1 MDVKCSWRL
10 LQEKGFRFW
19 QHCRRAMYL
28 ILRQIYSGRFCRL
41 VTFAVACWTLHV
53 HDSMPPPPATDLS
66 FVFDSDYV
74 YT

>member
-1 MDVKCSWRL
+1 
-10 LQEKGFRFW
+10 
-19 QHCRRAMYL
+19 MYL